1 MTRRLNAGGGVNAR
15 TEGDLASRRDLL
27 KLGLLA
33 PFAASGLLSVGA
45 AFAQTPSTIKPFA
58 YRAPQSALDD
68 LKQRLARTRWPDRE
82 TVSDWLQGAPLTKLR
97 ELVDY
102 WRRDYDWRRC
112 ERVLARIP
120 QFETHIDGLNF
131 HFIHARSRHSD
142 ALPIVMTHGWPGSIV
157 EFMEIVAPLTDPT
170 AHGGRAEDAFHFV
183 APSLPGFGFSG
194 KPTQKGWNVDR
205 VARAWAT
212 LMARLGY
219 RRYVAQGGDWGAFV
233 TTRMAQQRPPGL
245 AAVHL
250 TMPQVV
256 PNEIPADLTP
266 RQQQAVDALTRFE
279 TEGFGYFAIQA
290 TKPQTIGYPLA
301 DSPAGQAAWIYE
313 KYHAWTDHR
322 GDPEQALTR
331 DQMLDNITLYW
342 LTNTAASSARM
353 YAEHP
358 DIGTEKNAGT
368 IDMPVGCSIFPREIF
383 PAPREWANQMY
394 PNLIYWNEVER
405 GGHFAAFEEP
415 GLFVDELRAF
425 KKALPAS

>member
-1 MTRRLNAGGGVNAR
+1 MTRL
-15 TEGDLASRRDLL
+15 DLTSRRHLL
-27 KLGLLA
+27 KFGLLA
-33 PFAASGLLSVGA
+33 PFAASGLLNAGA
-45 AFAQTPSTIKPFA
+45 ALAQTRVGVRPFT
-58 YRAPQSALDD
+58 YRASQAALDD
-68 LKQRLARTRWPDRE
+68 LKQRLARTRWPERE
-82 TVSDWLQGAPLTKLR
+82 PVTDWSQGVPLTKLR

-102 WRRDYDWRRC
+102 WLRGYDWRRC
-112 ERVLARIP
+112 ERALARIP
-120 QFETHIDGLNF
+120 QFETEVDGLTL
-131 HFIHARSRHSD
+131 HFIHAQSRHSD
-142 ALPIVMTHGWPGSIV
+142 ALPVVMTHGWPGSII

-170 AHGGRAEDAFHFV
+170 AHGSRAEDAFHFV

-194 KPTQKGWNVDR
+194 KPTERGWTVER

-219 RRYVAQGGDWGAFV
+219 RRYVAQGGDWGTFV
-233 TTRMAQQRPPGL
+233 TTRMAQLRVPGL

-266 RQQQAVDALTRFE
+266 AQQRAIDALTRFE
-279 TEGFGYFAIQA
+279 TDGFGYFAIQA

-301 DSPAGQAAWIYE
+301 DSPAGLAAWIYE
-313 KYHAWTDHR
+313 KYHAWTDHG

-353 YAEHP
+353 YIENP
-358 DIGTEKNAGT
+358 DLGTAKNAG
-368 IDMPVGCSIFPREIF
+368 IIEMPVGCSIFPREIF
-383 PAPREWANQMY
+383 PAPRDWANKMY
-394 PNLIYWNEVER
+394 PNLFYWNEVAR

-415 GLFVDELRAF
+415 QLFVDDLRSF
-425 KKALPAS
+425 KRAMRAL